1 MIKYKRGSPPGA
13 SMNETISAMNN
24 PKIILDQTDEETLLW
39 EVSDEELEAFS
50 GMGKA
55 AIVTLYHATYCFA
68 CPA

>member
-1 MIKYKRGSPPGA
+1 
-13 SMNETISAMNN
+13 MNETISAMNN

-55 AIVTLYHATYCFA
+55 AIVTFTTLLIASLAQHESCCFA
-68 CPA
+68 FP

>member
-1 MIKYKRGSPPGA
+1 MIKYKRGNPHGGVD
-13 SMNETISAMNN
+13 ERKISAMKD
-24 PKIILDQTDEETLLW
+24 PKIIDQTDEETPLW

-55 AIVTLYHATYCFA
+55 AIITLYHASYCFA